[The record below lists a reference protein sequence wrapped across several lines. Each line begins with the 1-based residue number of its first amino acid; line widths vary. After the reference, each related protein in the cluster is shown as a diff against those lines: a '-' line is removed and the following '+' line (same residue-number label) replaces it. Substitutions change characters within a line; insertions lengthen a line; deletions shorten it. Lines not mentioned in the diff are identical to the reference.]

1 VCHTC
6 EIGLIGGTVAYR
18 PDPVEPSAAGNVLI
32 CCSQPAGDIVI
43 DL

>member
-6 EIGLIGGTVAYR
+6 EIGLIGGTVADR

-32 CCSQPAGDIVI
+32 CAQPARDIVI